1 MWMLSFIPD
10 SLIAVIVH
18 IIFAIGV
25 IGFFVGSLASI
36 LPFISVY
43 GKIIKNVAGV
53 LLIVGLY
60 LEGGL
65 GVEQDWRKKVAE
77 MEAKVALAEQ
87 QSVKENVRIVEK
99 IVKQTEYIKTRGK
112 DIVKYVDREVVKYDT
127 KFASGGQ
134 CEIPKEFIKALNAA
148 AEMPK

>member
-18 IIFAIGV
+18 VIFAIGV

-43 GKIIKNVAGV
+43 GKVIKNVAGV

>member
-1 MWMLSFIPD
+1 MLSFIPD

>member
-1 MWMLSFIPD
+1 MLSFIPD

-18 IIFAIGV
+18 VIFAIGV
-25 IGFFVGSLASI
+25 IGFFIGSLASI

-43 GKIIKNVAGV
+43 GKVIKNVAGV

>member
-18 IIFAIGV
+18 VIFAIGV
-25 IGFFVGSLASI
+25 IGFFIGSLASI

-43 GKIIKNVAGV
+43 GKVIKNVAGV